1 MAPKFQYPLKL
12 TVILTGIIL
21 LYAFSGFQFYQITK
35 SENDME
41 TIKSNDG
48 TLIAFRKTGSGPP
61 LVLIHGGTADYTRW
75 NPVLPELE
83 QKFTVYAVDRRGR
96 GRSTES
102 GEYSIQ
108 REFEDVA
115 AVADAI
121 GKPVFLIGHSL
132 GAFISLEASLLTKNI
147 SKLVLYEP
155 PTPGKKGLLK
165 PETAER
171 MNRQLEEGDRS
182 GVVSTFML
190 EVALIPPAELKALQ
204 SSPAWQGRVAAAH
217 TIYREINQ
225 LEGLDPFDPRRFSEM
240 KVPTLLLLG
249 GDSPPE
255 YKSFI
260 ELLHETLP
268 DSKIAV
274 MPGQQHVAM
283 NTAPGLFVSE
293 VLKFL
298 IEQRVKVE

>member
-1 MAPKFQYPLKL
+1 LKL

-115 AVADAI
+115 AIADAT
-121 GKPVFLIGHSL
+121 GEPVYLLGHSL
-132 GAFISLEASLLTKNI
+132 GAFISLEAALLTKNI
-147 SKLVLYEP
+147 RKLILYEP
-155 PTPGKKGLLK
+155 PTTWQKGYDQAGNSCQN
-165 PETAER
+165 E
-171 MNRQLEEGDRS
+171 
-182 GVVSTFML
+182 
-190 EVALIPPAELKALQ
+190 PAA
-204 SSPAWQGRVAAAH
+204 
-217 TIYREINQ
+217 
-225 LEGLDPFDPRRFSEM
+225 
-240 KVPTLLLLG
+240 
-249 GDSPPE
+249 
-255 YKSFI
+255 
-260 ELLHETLP
+260 
-268 DSKIAV
+268 
-274 MPGQQHVAM
+274 
-283 NTAPGLFVSE
+283 
-293 VLKFL
+293 
-298 IEQRVKVE
+298 